1 MKQLFT
7 FVLLSFSASIS
18 FSQTISLQTFAT
30 GFTRPV
36 EIAHPANDS
45 RLFVVEQAGR
55 IKVVNS
61 DGSVNPTLFLDLT
74 SEVEFINF
82 PGSEQGLLGLTF
94 HPDYATNG
102 YFYVNYTRNGDGAT
116 VVARYSVSA
125 DPNVAST
132 TETILLT
139 VTQPY
144 TNHNGG
150 TIKFGSDGYLY
161 IGMGDGGDAG
171 DPGNRAQNI
180 TENLGKMLRIDV
192 NSGSPYSI
200 PATNPFVGVAG
211 NDEIWSTGMRNPWK
225 FSFNRTNGDLWIAD
239 VGQYDIEEINKITNP
254 IPNTGL
260 NFGWRCFEGDASYD
274 QSGGNCPAY
283 AATVAPFTQYTH
295 TATNGCSITGGYYYT
310 GSLYPSFAGKYFF
323 ADYCTRKIGT
333 VTDAGVVAWTPAFA
347 NSITTFGEDMNG
359 ELYVTGGG
367 TVFKVV
373 DETADVNQF
382 SLNGLSVSPNP
393 AKDEFTITNLQK
405 LQLTK
410 ATLVDMSGK
419 QVLVRNLGNTPTN
432 TISTLNLINGFYLL
446 TVEDVNGNSYQT
458 KVLKQ

>member
-30 GFTRPV
+30 GFSRPV

-45 RLFVVEQAGR
+45 RLFVVEQAGK

-74 SEVEFINF
+74 SEVEFVNS

-94 HPDYATNG
+94 HPDYANNG
-102 YFYVNYTRNGDGAT
+102 YFYVNYTRDGDGAT
-116 VVARYSVSA
+116 IVARYSVSA
-125 DPNVAST
+125 DPNVANT
-132 TETILLT
+132 AETILLNIA
-139 VTQPY
+139 QPY
-144 TNHNGG
+144 SNHNGG
-150 TIKFGSDGYLY
+150 TIKFGPDGYLY
-161 IGMGDGGDAG
+161 IGMGDGGSGG
-171 DPGNRAQNI
+171 DPGDRAQDI

-192 NSGSPYSI
+192 NSGSPYGI
-200 PATNPFVGVAG
+200 PPNNPFVGVAG

-225 FSFNRTNGDLWIAD
+225 FSFNRSNGDFWIAD
-239 VGQYDIEEINKITNP
+239 VGQYEIEEINKIPSP
-254 IPNTGL
+254 IPNSGL
-260 NFGWRCFEGDASYD
+260 NFGWRCYEGDANFDLS
-274 QSGGNCPAY
+274 SGNCPAY
-283 AATVAPFTQYTH
+283 ASTVAPFTQYTH
-295 TATNGCSITGGYYYT
+295 SGTGGCSITGGYYYT
-310 GSLYPSFAGKYFF
+310 GSLYPSFNNKYFF

-333 VTDAGVVAWTPAFA
+333 VTDGGTVAWTSAFA

-359 ELYVTGGG
+359 ELYVTGG
-367 TVFKVV
+367 TIVFKVV
-373 DETADVNQF
+373 DETAEINQF

-393 AKDEFTITNLQK
+393 AKEEFKITNLQQ

-419 QVLVRNLGNTPTN
+419 EVLTRNLESTPSN
-432 TISTLNLINGFYLL
+432 TISIANLINGFYML

-458 KVLKQ
+458 KLLKQ